1 MNVAIFTDNDFDP
14 LNGVTTA
21 LRAALERQP
30 QGLRLRVYTN
40 SVLGVNA
47 PHYLALAAPALPVPF
62 CGDLRVYVPRVG
74 TFLRHAREDRIGLIH
89 LTSPGPVGVAA
100 MRVASALG
108 IPMIGSF
115 HTDLAAC
122 TSALRGPCKL
132 SSWIGAYTQWLY
144 GRCCRILVPS
154 EHTRGVLVGAGTD
167 PDRVDVWPA
176 GVNTDL
182 FSPHR
187 RMFRLRERWHVAEN
201 RPALLYV
208 GRLSRE
214 KGVNLL
220 PGIQDRLH
228 ALGIQHRF
236 VLVGEGPLRD
246 ELRSRMPDAVFA
258 GVLIGA
264 ALAEVYASADFF
276 VFPSRTDTTGNAVLE
291 AQASGL
297 PIAVSDAGGPREYI
311 LAGRTGI
318 VCCGDNPAEW
328 AEQIAGVLRPRLLRC
343 EMGRAARDYAITRD
357 WDSALHPLFRA
368 YREVAAAGEL
378 VPAAQRE
385 WVTSGLR
392 KVRGRVS

>member
-21 LRAALERQP
+21 LRAALERQS
-30 QGLRLRVYTN
+30 QGLRLRVYTA
-40 SVLGVNA
+40 SALGVDA
-47 PHYLALAAPALPVPF
+47 PDYLALAAPGLPVPF
-62 CGDLRVYVPRVG
+62 CGDVRVYLPRIG
-74 TFLRHAREDRIGLIH
+74 PFLRHARGDRIDIVQF
-89 LTSPGPVGVAA
+89 TSPGPVGVAA
-100 MRVASALG
+100 LRVASGLG
-108 IPMIGSF
+108 VPMIGSF

-122 TSALRGPCKL
+122 ASALSGSRTL
-132 SSWIGAYTQWLY
+132 SSWIGAYTRWLY
-144 GRCCRILVPS
+144 SRCSRVLVPS
-154 EHTRGVLVGAGTD
+154 EHTRGVLVGGGTE

-187 RMFRLRERWHVAEN
+187 RTLRLRERWHVAEN

-214 KGVNLL
+214 KGVDTL

-236 VLVGEGPLRD
+236 VLVGEGPLRE
-246 ELRSRMPDAVFA
+246 ELRSRMPDAVFT
-258 GVLIGA
+258 GVLVGA

-297 PIAVSDAGGPREYI
+297 PVAVSDAGGPREYI
-311 LAGRTGI
+311 LPGRTGI
-318 VCCGDNPAEW
+318 VCPGDNPAEW
-328 AEQIAGVLRPRLLRC
+328 AAQIAGVLRPRLLRC
-343 EMGRAARDYAITRD
+343 EMGRAARDYAVTRD

-368 YREVAAAGEL
+368 YRDVAAAGVL

-385 WVTSGLR
+385 WATSGLR
-392 KVRGRVS
+392 K